1 MKFLLTIYICSA
13 IGGECV
19 IPNDDAFKY
28 PKEFGTHFGCV
39 REGLSDS
46 FEILY
51 AGDYFNA
58 DAIESYKLY
67 PTFSCNK
74 VTAKDL
80 IPPPK
85 PKVEIGEPA

>member
-1 MKFLLTIYICSA
+1 MKFILTVFICSA

-19 IPNDDAFKY
+19 IPDDDAFKY
-28 PKEFGTHFGCV
+28 PKEFSSHYSCV
-39 REGLSDS
+39 RQGLSDS

-51 AGDYFNA
+51 ADSYFDENA
-58 DAIESYKLY
+58 VETYRLY
-67 PTFSCNK
+67 PTFTCKK

-85 PKVEIGEPA
+85 LKVEFDEPA